1 MQRQKYFYIFFPL
14 VTGVAFKRTFHA
26 FGSYNQGILQQDRLH
41 PFKSLSTTFLIIVL
55 FVVINDEEFIVMQ
68 LLVNIAVLSTWYP
81 LNSKCFTKE
90 TEHFLSQFTS
100 GQNGAKES

>member
-1 MQRQKYFYIFFPL
+1 M
-14 VTGVAFKRTFHA
+14 
-26 FGSYNQGILQQDRLH
+26 
-41 PFKSLSTTFLIIVL
+41 
-55 FVVINDEEFIVMQ
+55 VINDEEVIVMQ

-100 GQNGAKES
+100 GPNGAKES